1 MDIKT
6 KELIAIGASVTA
18 HCVPC
23 LQFHFKKAHESGATS
38 KEIQEAIAV
47 GRRVRKGAAE
57 TWEEAAAVLLQ
68 EEGGAEQSDAGRAC
82 GTT

>member
-1 MDIKT
+1 MNIKT

-23 LQFHFKKAHESGATS
+23 LQFHFKKARGSGATP

-68 EEGGAEQSDAGRAC
+68 EEGGAEQSDSGGAC